1 MTVKILFEPLGKGEI
16 NLSLLSLAPKGKSLH
31 GTPSPGGLPIR
42 KGYSF
47 REDIFV
53 KDPPNRYYYRNVAV
67 IGEPLNAID
76 EICTRVSIVSSEGDF

>member
-1 MTVKILFEPLGKGEI
+1 MELHVPL
-16 NLSLLSLAPKGKSLH
+16 
-31 GTPSPGGLPIR
+31 GGLPIR

-53 KDPPNRYYYRNVAV
+53 KDPPNPIDRYYYRNVAV